1 MPVDG
6 LPEVPGKFAASVKMG
21 PKGQIVIPKGARD
34 LLGIRPGDTVLILAD
49 GDRSIAILPGTA
61 LNDIIKAGFPKEERS

>member
-49 GDRSIAILPGTA
+49 SDRGIAILPGTA
-61 LNDIIKAGFPKEERS
+61 LNDIIKAGFPKEGQS